1 MLDEMAGNVLAVLMY
16 IGAFRD
22 LLRGCGGR
30 GRVFNHTA
38 QPPSIKVACQ
48 NNSVMLY
55 QKIFSF
61 FFFSSPPESKRKRRY
76 LYLKNLEVPLASSAQ
91 TIERP
96 CTNITSYILKMF
108 SLDMKLGGIK
118 WINKCL

>member
-22 LLRGCGGR
+22 LLRGCGGKG

-55 QKIFSF
+55 QKSFSF
-61 FFFSSPPESKRKRRY
+61 FSFFPPESRRRY
-76 LYLKNLEVPLASSAQ
+76 LYLKNLEAPLASSAQ

-96 CTNITSYILKMF
+96 CTNITSYMLKTLT
-108 SLDMKLGGIK
+108 LDTKLGGIECVK
-118 WINKCL
+118 KCL